1 MLEILLHYRYPRLL
15 ILSCHILITKPILIL
30 HKYIDNIS
38 SDNFKILREEA
49 YKLELPTYQNFKQY
63 YCYTLTNNIS
73 YTVYSEI

>member
-1 MLEILLHYRYPRLL
+1 MLEILLHYHYPRLL

-38 SDNFKILREEA
+38 SDNA
-49 YKLELPTYQNFKQY
+49 YQNFKQY

>member
-1 MLEILLHYRYPRLL
+1 MVETPLHYHYPRLL

-38 SDNFKILREEA
+38 SDN
-49 YKLELPTYQNFKQY
+49 LPAYQNFKQY
-63 YCYTLTNNIS
+63 YCYTLTNNIY